1 MTKLRLVL
9 VLAFVSLPLIAAR
22 VVDLRALVPHAW
34 DARALP
40 EQLGAH
46 RLLREQPLDA
56 EIESMLEPESYT
68 MRLYDDERGS
78 SVWLYFAIYSGTDS
92 TGAHDPA
99 VCYPAQGWDASAPE
113 ERPLELGDGE
123 RMAVRAMGATL
134 GGKEERV
141 LYWFQPANRWPTFS
155 PREQVQRILDG
166 FAGHSQYGFVRLSTQ
181 VVRPTAEERARAD
194 STLAAV
200 AAELAPAVRKA
211 VTGMDSE
218 PLHRGAG
225 DAPRLP

>member
-1 MTKLRLVL
+1 MTRLRLVL
-9 VLAFVSLPLIAAR
+9 VLAFVSLPLVAAR
-22 VVDLRALVPHAW
+22 VVDLRALAPHAW

-40 EQLGAH
+40 EQVAAH
-46 RLLREQPLDA
+46 RLVREQPLDA
-56 EIESMLEPESYT
+56 EVESMLEPESYT
-68 MRLYDDERGS
+68 MRLYADEHGS
-78 SVWLYFAIYSGTDS
+78 SVWLYFAIYSGTDT

-113 ERPLELGDGE
+113 ERPLELADGE

-141 LYWFQPANRWPTFS
+141 LYWFQPAARWPTFT

-181 VVRPTAEERARAD
+181 VARPSAEERARAD
-194 STLAAV
+194 ATLARV
-200 AAELAPAVRKA
+200 AAALAPAVRQA
-211 VTGMDSE
+211 VTGVAAE
-218 PLHRGAG
+218 APARAAAH
-225 DAPRLP
+225 APRLP